1 MSDKPTLPRTV
12 RGKRP
17 GFYDTPG
24 VDELM
29 SMMLALTQELSVLRD
44 RVDAAERV
52 MAKHG
57 TDLASEIEALEL
69 DEASL
74 KSREAARNSL
84 YDRVFFIF
92 AQQRAELEERD
103 DHGTYEQV
111 LEKVAHGDI

>member
-1 MSDKPTLPRTV
+1 MSEKPTLPRTV

-17 GFYDTPG
+17 RFYDTPG

-69 DEASL
+69 DEATL
-74 KSREAARNSL
+74 KAREAARSSL

-92 AQQRAELEERD
+92 AQQRAELEERESQ
-103 DHGTYEQV
+103 GTYEQV